1 MTVQK
6 DVTKNIYVGNGSTR
20 TFPFTFECPAEHP
33 EYIKVYLMQDDGTA
47 LATSDYQLDMDA
59 RQITYPSSG
68 AALPEG
74 KKLVIMREL
83 PLQQMMNL
91 VNNGPYFAEDV
102 ELAFDENVMAMQQ
115 IAEKLNRSII
125 MSVDIDGDAFVNE
138 VPFEAGKS
146 FRIAD
151 DGKSIVLT
159 EDPARVLPLAQE
171 AYAQAQAQ
179 AQSASASAAAAAK
192 SEDSA
197 AASASEAGNSAQ
209 SASVSAASVA
219 ESARLAE
226 GYKNVAETAKSD
238 AALYANNAKTSA
250 DNATASKEAAQSAAN
265 SASNFATDARSS
277 ANEAKSYRD
286 AASTYATNAKNY
298 SENVNVF
305 VPSVSSDGILSW
317 TNKAGLPNPP
327 SVNIKG
333 KDGADGGVTVDD
345 TLSDTSTNAIQN
357 KVVKAALDNRAVL
370 DENNIFTSPN
380 NFADI
385 YMEDGMSSL
394 KWFNGSPNFV
404 VASINSKRYTGEAN
418 TAKKATK
425 DGDGN
430 IITSTY
436 ATKTELNSCVKT
448 VNNVAP
454 DSTGNVTITVS
465 GSGSGVTVDE
475 ELSSTST
482 NPVQNKTIYNALLNK
497 AGTDIFSGFDLNSP
511 SATIRWRNGS
521 QNYGIL
527 TASNYSGTALR
538 ATQDG
543 AGNIITE
550 TYAKKT
556 DISNAIVDATLSAT
570 STNAIANKAV
580 YSALSDK
587 LGKTDTA
594 YAATKAT
601 QDGAGNTITTTYA
614 KKSDVEVELNNKL
627 NKTDTAVAA
636 TVAAR
641 ALQDGNGNE
650 ISSTYIKSVNN
661 VTPDENGNVAITVSG
676 GGSNITV
683 DAELSATSTNPVQN
697 KVIKGALD
705 DKANLNKNNTFS
717 KENYFQKGMSL
728 IAYRDLDSAIK
739 WYQSPVN
746 PPIASIDATNYTGT
760 AAKATSDGAGN
771 VITET
776 YAKKA
781 DVSGVVKS
789 VNGTKPDAN
798 GNVSITVSGGSN
810 VTVDTTLSATSNNAI
825 ANKAVYNALSGKLDK
840 TGTVEYARKDSA
852 GNVISTTYIKSVN
865 NVKPDTNGNV
875 NISVSGGDGVSLSE
889 ENIWTGK
896 QTFQKMKFNFESYN
910 APRVSG
916 ATDNPSESVAVYNV
930 QGNFTLD
937 MSVLA
942 GLLSNGDATLFTA
955 YITANGSYAL
965 SITNAGTLKYAGSA
979 ADLAITNSGLLLN
992 VLLTKNT
999 SGVVTAIAQAS
1010 KLS

>member
-1 MTVQK
+1 MIAHVDNRITYNGNGNATEFAYQFKILDRTDIKVMLVKPDGSTQILSK
-6 DVTKNIYVGNGSTR
+6 DYYVDVEKSVVIYPGYAPGAEIPESERPAVLPTGWKLTIYREVPVTQETDLPDQYPFNQVEDIGDKLTMIAQQLTDVTGRSLKIGVSTS
-20 TFPFTFECPAEHP
+20 A
-33 EYIKVYLMQDDGTA
+33 
-47 LATSDYQLDMDA
+47 
-59 RQITYPSSG
+59 
-68 AALPEG
+68 
-74 KKLVIMREL
+74 
-83 PLQQMMNL
+83 
-91 VNNGPYFAEDV
+91 
-102 ELAFDENVMAMQQ
+102 
-115 IAEKLNRSII
+115 
-125 MSVDIDGDAFVNE
+125 DIDTTIPWEN
-138 VPFEAGKS
+138 GKS
-146 FRIAD
+146 FRISD
-151 DGKSIVLT
+151 DGKTLELS
-159 EDPARVLPLAQE
+159 EDPAKVLPLAQGV
-171 AYAQAQAQ
+171 YAHTQAQ
-179 AQSASASAAAAAK
+179 AQSAAASATAAAK

-197 AASASEAGNSAQ
+197 FESAGVAGNSAQ
-209 SASVSAASVA
+209 SASTSAASAA

-333 KDGADGGVTVDD
+333 KDGGVTVDEA
-345 TLSDTSTNAIQN
+345 LSATSTNPVQN
-357 KVVKAALDNRAVL
+357 KVINEALNNRAVL
-370 DENNIFTSPN
+370 DDTNTFTSPN
-380 NFADI
+380 RFDDI
-385 YMEDGMSSL
+385 YMQNGINSL
-394 KWFNGSPNFV
+394 KWYDGSPNFV
-404 VASINSKRYTGEAN
+404 VGYINSKTYTGNAA
-418 TAKKATK
+418 TATKATK
-425 DGDGN
+425 DSAGN
-430 IITSTY
+430 VITDTY
-436 ATKTELNSCVKT
+436 AKKTDISGVVKS
-448 VNNVAP
+448 VNGVQP
-454 DSTGNVTITVS
+454 DTNGNVNITVS
-465 GSGSGVTVDE
+465 GGGSGVTVDE

-556 DISNAIVDATLSAT
+556 DISNATVDATLSAT

-601 QDGAGNTITTTYA
+601 QDG
-614 KKSDVEVELNNKL
+614 
-627 NKTDTAVAA
+627 
-636 TVAAR
+636 
-641 ALQDGNGNE
+641 NGNV

-746 PPIASIDATNYTGT
+746 PPIASIDATNYTGI

-771 VITET
+771 VITDT
-776 YAKKA
+776 YAKKT
-781 DVSGVVKS
+781 DISGVVKS
-789 VNGTKPDAN
+789 VNGTKPDTD
-798 GNVSITVSGGSN
+798 GNVTIDISGGSGVSTSESN
-810 VTVDTTLSATSNNAI
+810 TWTAQQNFRDLMLNREKYTTCVVNGTSDTPVTSTMVYAVTGAFTLNLATLAGALSASQ
-825 ANKAVYNALSGKLDK
+825 S
-840 TGTVEYARKDSA
+840 
-852 GNVISTTYIKSVN
+852 SV
-865 NVKPDTNGNV
+865 
-875 NISVSGGDGVSLSE
+875 
-889 ENIWTGK
+889 
-896 QTFQKMKFNFESYN
+896 
-910 APRVSG
+910 
-916 ATDNPSESVAVYNV
+916 
-930 QGNFTLD
+930 
-937 MSVLA
+937 
-942 GLLSNGDATLFTA
+942 FTA
-955 YITANGSYAL
+955 YFAANADYSL
-965 SITNAGTLKYAGSA
+965 TINNAGKLKYVGSA
-979 ADLAITNSGLLLN
+979 SDIAITSAGLLLN
-992 VLLTKNT
+992 IWMSKDGDGTLT
-999 SGVVTAIAQAS
+999 SIVQAS